1 VTVDPVVRV
10 AMWSG
15 PRNISTA
22 MMRSWENRPDTV
34 VVDEPFYAEYLVRTG
49 LDHPGR
55 DEVIASQPTD
65 AAEVVRRLTSD
76 DSAPV
81 HYAKHM
87 THHLADGMDLGWV
100 AAFRNVLLIRDP
112 AEVVARVL
120 RARGHRPAPAAAAPR
135 RAARRLPRHRRRRL
149 PA

>member
-1 VTVDPVVRV
+1 MTVRV

-22 MMRSWENRPDTV
+22 MMRAWENRPDTV
-34 VVDEPFYAEYLVRTG
+34 VVDEPFYAAYLVRTG

-65 AAEVVRRLTSD
+65 PEEVVRLLTTD

-87 THHLADGMDLGWV
+87 THHL
-100 AAFRNVLLIRDP
+100 
-112 AEVVARVL
+112 L
-120 RARGHRPAPAAAAPR
+120 RTCRWTGSTTSATCC
-135 RAARRLPRHRRRRL
+135 
-149 PA
+149 